1 VVSERPPH
9 FWMKGDFGA
18 FLWLSTVQFLGCPSG
33 ELVIAGLLAT

>member
-1 VVSERPPH
+1 
-9 FWMKGDFGA
+9 MKGDFGA